1 MLKIFQARHQQYVK
15 REILDVQASFGKSR
29 GTRDQIANICWI
41 TEKAKI
47 RKSYKKKCTSA
58 PLTML
63 KPLTMCIKTNCDL
76 HKSMAD
82 SCQCKTKPTAIL

>member
-29 GTRDQIANICWI
+29 GTRDQNANICWI

-47 RKSYKKKCTSA
+47 KKSYQKNMHFCPIDYVKAFDYVYQNK
-58 PLTML
+58 L
-63 KPLTMCIKTNCDL
+63 
-76 HKSMAD
+76 
-82 SCQCKTKPTAIL
+82 